1 MAARVYWIDGPW
13 KGRLAIVPRPR
24 GGDWLEDDI
33 ADWREVGIDVVVSF
47 LVPEESVELGLE
59 AEQAFCE
66 AQGIRFV
73 SFAISDRNVP
83 ASQVA
88 AIALVHDLE
97 QSLVEGKTVA
107 VHCRQSVGRSA
118 LLAACLLAT
127 TGEQPHLAFERIS
140 LARGVN
146 TPDTAEQVQWLVDR
160 AALMVTKER
169 A

>member
-24 GGDWLEDDI
+24 GGDWLEDDS
-33 ADWREVGIDVVVSF
+33 ADWREAGIDVVVSF
-47 LVPEESVELGLE
+47 LTPDEAIELDLE

-73 SFAISDRNVP
+73 SFAIPDRNVP

-88 AIALVHDLE
+88 AVALVRELGE
-97 QSLVEGKTVA
+97 SLVEGKTVA

-118 LLAACLLAT
+118 LLAACLLASA
-127 TGEQPHLAFERIS
+127 GEQPHLAFERIS
-140 LARGVN
+140 LARGVAV
-146 TPDTAEQVQWLVDR
+146 PDTAEQVQWLVDR
-160 AALMVTKER
+160 AALMITKER